1 MFMKTP
7 MIWNLTSGADVIG
20 PHDDAAGRPTI
31 ASMRTLLSIAGVLV
45 FLAGAPL
52 VLVSDQ
58 TDRFFAWTIQP
69 PMTAAFLGGSY
80 WAACVFQ
87 LLSSRERVWAR
98 ARLAIPAV
106 LVFTILTLIVTL
118 VHINRFHFDFPSTDP
133 DARPADAFTVIGTWF
148 WLAIY
153 AFVPLAM
160 GILLVRQIRTS
171 GMDPTPV
178 APLGRVAR
186 SVIIVQAVLIAPL
199 GVALLLVPL
208 AAAPLWPWKLT
219 ALTARAVG
227 AWLIGLSITGIQ
239 ALYENDRTRLGP
251 AGVAAIVWGTLEL
264 LFIVRFAG
272 TLDWTRPNA
281 WIYGAFVLSVIGIG
295 AAAYS
300 GSRRSTASG

>member
-1 MFMKTP
+1 M
-7 MIWNLTSGADVIG
+7 IG
-20 PHDDAAGRPTI
+20 PSDEETGRRTI
-31 ASMRTLLSIAGVLV
+31 ASMRWLLIIAGALV

-52 VLVSDQ
+52 VLVPDQ
-58 TDRFFAWTIQP
+58 TERYFAWTIQP

-80 WAACVFQ
+80 WAACVFE
-87 LLSSRERVWAR
+87 LLSARERVWAR

-118 VHINRFHFDFPSTDP
+118 VHINRFHFDFPFTDP
-133 DARPADAFTVIGTWF
+133 DARPAEAFTIIGTWF

-153 AFVPLAM
+153 VLVPLAM
-160 GILLVRQIRTS
+160 SVILIRQIRTP
-171 GMDPTPV
+171 GVDPAPV

-186 SVIIVQAVLIAPL
+186 SVIVVQAVLIAPL
-199 GVALLLVPL
+199 GVALLVAPL
-208 AAAPLWPWKLT
+208 AVAPLWPWKLT

-227 AWLIGLSITGIQ
+227 AWLVGLSITGVQ

-251 AGVAAIVWGTLEL
+251 AGIAAIVWGTLEL
-264 LFIVRFAG
+264 LFIARFAP

-281 WIYGAFVLSVIGIG
+281 WIYAVFVVSVIGIG

-300 GSRRSTASG
+300 GSRRAAASA

>member
-1 MFMKTP
+1 MFTTAFELAK
-7 MIWNLTSGADVIG
+7 LAAGADVIR
-20 PHDDAAGRPTI
+20 PRDDMAGRRTI
-31 ASMRTLLSIAGVLV
+31 GSMRTLLLIASGLV

-52 VLVSDQ
+52 VLVPDQ
-58 TDRFFAWTIQP
+58 TARFFAWTIQP

-80 WAACVFQ
+80 WAACVFE

-106 LVFTILTLIVTL
+106 LVFTVLTLIVTL
-118 VHINRFHFDFPSTDP
+118 VHISRFHFDFPFTDP
-133 DARPADAFTVIGTWF
+133 DARPADTFTVIGTWF

-160 GILLVRQIRTS
+160 GLVLVRQVRTP
-171 GMDPTPV
+171 GVDPTPV

-186 SVIIVQAVLIAPL
+186 SVIVAQAVLIAPL
-199 GVALLLVPL
+199 GMALLLMPL

-227 AWLIGLSITGIQ
+227 AWLIGLSLTGIQ

-251 AGVAAIVWGTLEL
+251 AGIAAIVWGTLEL
-264 LFIVRFAG
+264 LFIARFAS
-272 TLDWTRPNA
+272 TIDWTRPSA
-281 WIYGAFVLSVIGIG
+281 WIYAAFVASVIGIG
-295 AAAYS
+295 AAAYA
-300 GSRRSTASG
+300 GSRRSAASG

>member
-1 MFMKTP
+1 MT
-7 MIWNLTSGADVIG
+7 G
-20 PHDDAAGRPTI
+20 PDDDAAGRRTI
-31 ASMRTLLSIAGVLV
+31 PSMRILLVVAGGLV

-58 TDRFFAWTIQP
+58 TDRYFAWTIQP

-80 WAACVFQ
+80 WAACVFE

-106 LVFTILTLIVTL
+106 LVFTILTLIITI
-118 VHINRFHFDFPSTDP
+118 VHINRFHFDFPFTDA
-133 DARPADAFTVIGTWF
+133 DARPAEAFTVVGTWF

-160 GILLVRQIRTS
+160 GILLVRQVRTP
-171 GMDPTPV
+171 GVDPAPA
-178 APLGRVAR
+178 APLGRLAR
-186 SVIIVQAVLIAPL
+186 AVIVVQAAVIAPL
-199 GVALLLVPL
+199 GVALLVAPLV
-208 AAAPLWPWKLT
+208 AAPLWPWKLT

-227 AWLIGLSITGIQ
+227 AWLIGLSITGVQ

-251 AGVAAIVWGTLEL
+251 AGVAAMVWGGLEL

-272 TLDWTRPNA
+272 TLDWTRPNTVV
-281 WIYGAFVLSVIGIG
+281 YGAFIVSVIAIG
-295 AAAYS
+295 AAAWS
-300 GSRRSTASG
+300 GSHRAAASA